1 MTPAHFQQIHWPVT
15 FRRINDTERFPI
27 DEQTFGVDVIDV
39 PIIETWRAMEA
50 LVKKGKIRTIGVSNF
65 SIAKINEIWDAAEIK
80 PAVNQVEL
88 HPYFAQPE
96 LVKWCQ
102 DKVSEESRTRK
113 HSTVLLMRP

>member
-1 MTPAHFQQIHWPVT
+1 
-15 FRRINDTERFPI
+15 
-27 DEQTFGVDVIDV
+27 
-39 PIIETWRAMEA
+39 MEA

-102 DKVSEESRTRK
+102 DKVSETLRTRE
-113 HSTVLLMRP
+113 HQTEYSRSHRGLWLRPTLHLGTTSIAYRCKFSKNNELHNLG

>member
-1 MTPAHFQQIHWPVT
+1 MT

-102 DKVSEESRTRK
+102 DKVSKT
-113 HSTVLLMRP
+113 

>member
-1 MTPAHFQQIHWPVT
+1 
-15 FRRINDTERFPI
+15 
-27 DEQTFGVDVIDV
+27 
-39 PIIETWRAMEA
+39 MEA

-102 DKVSEESRTRK
+102 DKVSEILRTGYLGNIR
-113 HSTVLLMRP
+113 HDTHEETGDCC

>member
-1 MTPAHFQQIHWPVT
+1 
-15 FRRINDTERFPI
+15 
-27 DEQTFGVDVIDV
+27 
-39 PIIETWRAMEA
+39 MEA

-88 HPYFAQPE
+88 HPYFAQPD

-102 DKVSEESRTRK
+102 DKVSQELSTRK
-113 HSTVLLMRP
+113 HSTDLLMRSQGIVVEAYSPLGNNIYSLPM

>member
-1 MTPAHFQQIHWPVT
+1 
-15 FRRINDTERFPI
+15 
-27 DEQTFGVDVIDV
+27 
-39 PIIETWRAMEA
+39 MEA

-102 DKVSEESRTRK
+102 DKVSEELRTRK
-113 HSTVLLMRP
+113 HSTDLLMRPQGIVVEAYSPLGNNIYSLPM

>member
-1 MTPAHFQQIHWPVT
+1 M
-15 FRRINDTERFPI
+15 
-27 DEQTFGVDVIDV
+27 
-39 PIIETWRAMEA
+39 
-50 LVKKGKIRTIGVSNF
+50 KKGKIRTIGVSNF

-102 DKVSEESRTRK
+102 DKVSKILRTREHETK
-113 HSTVLLMRP
+113 CS

>member
-1 MTPAHFQQIHWPVT
+1 
-15 FRRINDTERFPI
+15 
-27 DEQTFGVDVIDV
+27 
-39 PIIETWRAMEA
+39 MEA

-102 DKVSEESRTRK
+102 DKVSEALRTRAK
-113 HSTVLLMRP
+113 LFTDVLIRPQGIVVEAYSPLGNNIYGLPM

>member
-1 MTPAHFQQIHWPVT
+1 
-15 FRRINDTERFPI
+15 
-27 DEQTFGVDVIDV
+27 
-39 PIIETWRAMEA
+39 MEA

-102 DKVSEESRTRK
+102 DKVSETLRTNE
-113 HSTVLLMRP
+113 HSTDLLMRP